1 MWGITG
7 KNARFGDER
16 RAARTMHA
24 GIARIA
30 VRGPVEHGV
39 LEISGELDF
48 SSVDDALEVVASL
61 PHHMVSID
69 LAGLEFVDGAGARA
83 IEQMRDDRA
92 ELHHE
97 RPAIIGAT
105 PAVDRTIRFVRSRRA
120 RMLTH

>member
-7 KNARFGDER
+7 RTARLGDGR
-16 RAARTMHA
+16 RAIRTMHA

-48 SSVDDALEVVASL
+48 SSVEDALDVVASL

-69 LAGLEFVDGAGARA
+69 LAGLEFLDGAGARA

-92 ELHHE
+92 LLHGE
-97 RPAIIGAT
+97 RPAIIGASA
-105 PAVDRTIRFVRSRRA
+105 AVDRTIRFVRSRVSRLA
-120 RMLTH
+120 TR

>member
-1 MWGITG
+1 M
-7 KNARFGDER
+7 R
-16 RAARTMHA
+16 A
-24 GIARIA
+24 GISRIA

-48 SSVDDALEVVASL
+48 SSVDDALDVVASL

-83 IEQMRDDRA
+83 IEQMRDDR
-92 ELHHE
+92 ERLHGE

-105 PAVDRTIRFVRSRRA
+105 PNTDRTIRFVRSRSA
-120 RMLTH
+120 RHVVSR